1 MKIWKPPKI
10 SIKTFYFI
18 FICTHFL
25 CLSCSKQEAN
35 PGEELNDQ
43 VISWY
48 ESQNYFQPLKLD
60 QIKINPPHRSGPNK
74 LESRTYSDLFLTIW
88 VPSNSMSPLPVIIY
102 SHGGGSRET
111 PGESGAEWG
120 KALSSAGYAVI
131 AMHHMKRS
139 AEDVQLN
146 ICGELDVLPTDCDL
160 SIYQPYYEST
170 DRPQDAKAV
179 MDNLDN
185 IGKKVGYVFDKDKII
200 IMGFSGG
207 TNTTHYLSG
216 GVRNAIFGYSND
228 VIYFSLDDPR
238 PKAFIGMSPGAGTQG
253 GWMEQ
258 SLNRIEK
265 PFLCA
270 TGFGD
275 LSADLRAA
283 FFDQLSG
290 NDQYRI
296 YVNNPSADHA
306 TFNLGFNGNNEDRM
320 NQEIFH
326 QWLKSISIAF
336 LDAHIYDKEEA
347 KSWLKSQNVSDLVH
361 ETLTES
367 TQIPTWSYR

>member
-1 MKIWKPPKI
+1 MKIWKPPI
-10 SIKTFYFI
+10 IRIKVFSFLI
-18 FICTHFL
+18 ICSHFL

-35 PGEELNDQ
+35 PGEGLNDQ

-48 ESQNYFQPLKLD
+48 ESQNSFQPLKLD

-74 LESRTYSDLFLTIW
+74 LEDSIYSDLYLTIW
-88 VPSNSMSPLPVIIY
+88 VPSNSMSLLPVIIY
-102 SHGGGSRET
+102 SHGGGSREA
-111 PGESGAEWG
+111 PGESGTEWG
-120 KALSSAGYAVI
+120 KTLSAVGYAVI

-139 AEDVQLN
+139 VGDVQLN
-146 ICGELDVLPTDCDL
+146 ICGELDVPDCDL

-179 MDNLDN
+179 MDNLNN
-185 IGKKVGYVFDKDKII
+185 IGKKVGYAFDKDKII

-216 GVRNAIFGYSND
+216 GVRNATFGYSD
-228 VIYFSLDDPR
+228 DAIYFSLYDPR
-238 PKAFIGMSPGAGTQG
+238 PKAFIGMSPGAGIQG

-258 SLNRIEK
+258 SLNGIEK

-270 TGFGD
+270 TGLGD

-283 FFDQLSG
+283 FYDQLSG

-296 YVNNPSADHA
+296 FINSPSADHT

-320 NQEIFH
+320 NQELFH
-326 QWLKSISIAF
+326 RWLKSISFAF

-347 KSWLKSQNVSDLVH
+347 KSWLKSQNVHDLVH
-361 ETLTES
+361 ETLIES
-367 TQIPTWSYR
+367 FQIPTWSYR